1 MSFNQY
7 ASHKSSFAF
16 KALKQA
22 KSILWNSGKCP
33 TFSSNQWKHNLN
45 RKILK
50 IAQTCELLNP
60 SCETNIFPFL
70 PQEIWNMMFYGKINK
85 ITTRKKLK
93 RDFATFLNISE
104 EKINLALTTELLLL
118 IYLTKSIHIQLTC
131 VFRQTFT

>member
-1 MSFNQY
+1 
-7 ASHKSSFAF
+7 
-16 KALKQA
+16 
-22 KSILWNSGKCP
+22 
-33 TFSSNQWKHNLN
+33 
-45 RKILK
+45 
-50 IAQTCELLNP
+50 
-60 SCETNIFPFL
+60 
-70 PQEIWNMMFYGKINK
+70 MMFHGKINK